1 MPPDMYR
8 QEAIVPADFLSHDII
23 TQTRHALLIH
33 DLLISTG
40 KYTESLWA
48 ICYSYILFVSRPTKS
63 RIIKTKLLLFVFRL
77 AVFFL
82 KQLGVLVAPFNHG
95 VDNRN

>member
-40 KYTESLWA
+40 KYTESLRA
-48 ICYSYILFVSRPTKS
+48 ICYFYIFASVPQNCALSKQSCCYSFLGLPY
-63 RIIKTKLLLFVFRL
+63 
-77 AVFFL
+77 FF
-82 KQLGVLVAPFNHG
+82 
-95 VDNRN
+95 